1 MLDDAE
7 ADRIRD
13 TLDRSRTPELL
24 EILLN
29 ESTDAETAVHV
40 ERLIRCLEDVRVVT
54 PLLHLIETPGAAS
67 VLRER
72 ALSVLIDASVFV
84 ADLQTRRCWFAGGDV
99 VQIELALACS
109 DRRDAAN
116 IVAVLE
122 SPNHPLRI
130 AATVALAFGFEEPEW
145 QQRKIALLSD
155 PDPAVR
161 DAAASALLW
170 NEPVAAEPALL
181 HAVSDS
187 DDDVACDA
195 LDTLRY
201 YQSTAVFDAL
211 LRVRAESGSLR
222 RFDMATRSLDDLVAS
237 TVDGVNGL
245 RADNPCAAKFRERL
259 SAYEEQQREANETVA
274 YHPTT
279 NPAAE
284 QESPTVGA
292 LAQQLSSV
300 GPTPT
305 GTNDP
310 VTYGALRANLEDL
323 GGEWEAKYTLLRE
336 FDVTRLQ
343 LEEQTAFAIL
353 ICTHSDPMVRSIG
366 SDLLAKL
373 SRTSDLVS
381 LLDDPIPHVAKS
393 ARYALRH
400 VEPDSEVAEIVI
412 RPVRNGEIAGTQAS
426 EAIETWSRHRRAL
439 AGDTVID
446 ELLALAEDRRE
457 SVRLSAIEELVA
469 IDAPVGAQMIPYL
482 REPPLVTWA
491 VHTTVI
497 SGRRHLG
504 LTDALVRQATSRWQ
518 NADNLWLQ
526 IALHELSDPQPPE
539 S

>member
-1 MLDDAE
+1 
-7 ADRIRD
+7 
-13 TLDRSRTPELL
+13 L

-40 ERLIRCLEDVRVVT
+40 ERLIRCLEDVRVTT

-116 IVAVLE
+116 
-122 SPNHPLRI
+122 I

-201 YQSTAVFDAL
+201 YQSPAVFDAL

-292 LAQQLSSV
+292 LAQQLSS
-300 GPTPT
+300 
-305 GTNDP
+305 

>member
-7 ADRIRD
+7 ADRIRV

-24 EILLN
+24 EFLLN
-29 ESTDAETAVHV
+29 EETDAETATTV
-40 ERLIRCLEDVRVVT
+40 ERVIRCLEDVRVVPT
-54 PLLHLIETPGAAS
+54 LLRLIEALDAPS

-72 ALSVLIDASVFV
+72 ALSVLIDASVYV
-84 ADLQTRRCWFAGGDV
+84 ADLHTRRRWYAGGDV

-155 PDPAVR
+155 ADPAVR
-161 DAAASALLW
+161 AAAASALLW
-170 NEPVAAEPALL
+170 NEPITAEPALL
-181 HAVSDS
+181 RAVSDS

-211 LRVRAESGSLR
+211 LRVRVESGSLR
-222 RFDMATRSLDDLVAS
+222 RFDMATRSLDDLVESA
-237 TVDGVNGL
+237 VDGLNGMC
-245 RADNPCAAKFRERL
+245 ADNVYAAQFRERL
-259 SAYEEQQREANETVA
+259 AAYEEQRREANETVG
-274 YHPTT
+274 YHPTP
-279 NPAAE
+279 NPTPE
-284 QESPTVGA
+284 QESPTAGA

-300 GPTPT
+300 RATLT

-310 VTYGALRANLEDL
+310 ETFDDLQATLEDF

-336 FDVTRLQ
+336 FDVTRASPK
-343 LEEQTAFAIL
+343 EQMSLTNI
-353 ICTHSDPMVRSIG
+353 ICAHSDPMVRSIG
-366 SDLLAKL
+366 SDVLAKFG
-373 SRTSDLVS
+373 RVSDLVA
-381 LLDDPIPHVAKS
+381 LLADPIPHVAKS

-400 VEPDSEVAEIVI
+400 VEPNADVAELVI
-412 RPVRNGEIAGTQAS
+412 RPVLNGEIAGTQAS
-426 EAIETWSRHRRAL
+426 EAIETWTRHHRAL
-439 AGDTVID
+439 VGDAVIG
-446 ELLALAEDRRE
+446 ELVALAEDERE

-482 REPPLVTWA
+482 KAKPLVTWA
-491 VHTTVI
+491 VHTTII

-504 LTDALVRQATSRWQ
+504 LSDTHVREATSQWQ
-518 NADNLWLQ
+518 NIDNLWLQ
-526 IALHELSDPQPPE
+526 IALSELSDP
-539 S
+539 